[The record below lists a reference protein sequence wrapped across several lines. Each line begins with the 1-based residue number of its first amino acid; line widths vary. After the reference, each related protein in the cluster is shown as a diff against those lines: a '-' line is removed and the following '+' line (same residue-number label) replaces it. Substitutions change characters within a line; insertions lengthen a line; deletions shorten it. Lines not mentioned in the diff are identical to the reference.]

1 MSEETTG
8 SASQSGNTAQ
18 ATNTNLADMSS
29 MKDELAKVVNRLKEQ
44 ESFINRQANEIG
56 ELRKLA
62 GKAEGKA
69 TAEPEV
75 KKVDKVEEVLP
86 TEKPFDFF
94 NLTPTEQDAVTVYMR
109 EHLKALPAEEKVIAK
124 ETLKDTKAF
133 NALAKDICDK
143 LRTPKYLESI
153 LGEDP
158 VQKKPEVKSE
168 VLSEI
173 RAMLKL
179 VDAEKNAM
187 PPSGGSSRGTVIPQK
202 QETPKRKFA
211 NGGIMSLTQP

>member
-1 MSEETTG
+1 MDETTG

-18 ATNTNLADMSS
+18 ATNTASNDMANI
-29 MKDELAKVVNRLKEQ
+29 KDELAKLANRVKEQ

-56 ELRKLA
+56 ELRKSA
-62 GKAEGKA
+62 GKTEEVK
-69 TAEPEV
+69 TPEV
-75 KKVDKVEEVLP
+75 KKVDEVEKVLP
-86 TEKPFDFF
+86 TEKPFDYF

-109 EHLKALPAEEKVIAK
+109 EHLGKLPPEEKAIAK
-124 ETLKDTKAF
+124 ETLKDSKAF

-179 VDAEKNAM
+179 VDAEKNQM
-187 PPSGGSSRGTVIPQK
+187 PPSGGGSRGTVIQQK
-202 QETPKRKFA
+202 PEAPKRKYA
-211 NGGIMSLTQP
+211 NGGIMSLTTP